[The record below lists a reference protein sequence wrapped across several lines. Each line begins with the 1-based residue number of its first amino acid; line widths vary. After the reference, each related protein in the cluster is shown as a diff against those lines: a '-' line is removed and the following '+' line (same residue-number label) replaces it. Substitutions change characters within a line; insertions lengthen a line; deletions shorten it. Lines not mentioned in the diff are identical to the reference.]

1 MPGFQRYTAFVKAH
15 REANPEITNKEIQ
28 TRAAQ
33 ALWKDVKNDPEK
45 QQQMIFEFRTKTANR
60 ERKLMG
66 FWNKALRTVPAKTGI
81 TAPNSNSAQPTAST
95 SALTENSAQ
104 PTASTSA
111 LSENS
116 TIENP
121 SDHEKKNPDELES
134 SSKGKPLHIVLCPV
148 F

>member
-1 MPGFQRYTAFVKAH
+1 MVLSVKFSILSAKMPGFQRYTAFVKAH
-15 REANPEITNKEIQ
+15 REANPDIKNKEIQ

-33 ALWKDVKNDPEK
+33 ELWKDVKNDPEK
-45 QQQMIFEFRTKTANR
+45 HQQMIFEFRTKTANR

-66 FWNKALRTVPAKTGI
+66 FWNKALKTVPAKTAN
-81 TAPNSNSAQPTAST
+81 TAPDS
-95 SALTENSAQ
+95 NSAQ

-116 TIENP
+116 AIENP
-121 SDHEKKNPDELES
+121 SNHEKKNPDESES
-134 SSKGKPLHIVLCPV
+134 SSKGKLLHIVLCPV